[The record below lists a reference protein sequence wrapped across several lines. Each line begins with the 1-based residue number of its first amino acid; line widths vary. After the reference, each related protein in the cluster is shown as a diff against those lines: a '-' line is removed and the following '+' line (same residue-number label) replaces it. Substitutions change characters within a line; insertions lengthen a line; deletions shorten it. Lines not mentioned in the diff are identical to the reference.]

1 MIFLSARVIKT
12 NYTLKVHLE
21 KESCHGF
28 QIEAFAHGRLL
39 LLQSYCNQ
47 WLRTYFGTYVSLKD
61 LIYLLEKE
69 VFLCCIAIERIYFF
83 LIFWK
88 VCHFYQHKNSF
99 GHHFCSG
106 HFQKTFSICLV
117 LCNTIRDWILN
128 LCQNIHVLK
137 PATAIAAAIP
147 ALAARMNI
155 VLTWVFFRFLKH
167 WMSCKNRCSH
177 KIFFPFQFSLF
188 TTAAALV

>member
-1 MIFLSARVIKT
+1 MFEFAASQMIVSIFVSFLTRVSFLSIR
-12 NYTLKVHLE
+12 
-21 KESCHGF
+21 
-28 QIEAFAHGRLL
+28 
-39 LLQSYCNQ
+39 
-47 WLRTYFGTYVSLKD
+47 
-61 LIYLLEKE
+61 
-69 VFLCCIAIERIYFF
+69 
-83 LIFWK
+83 
-88 VCHFYQHKNSF
+88 YQHKNSF
-99 GHHFCSG
+99 EHHFCSG
-106 HFQKTFSICLV
+106 HFQKTFSFCLV

-177 KIFFPFQFSLF
+177 KIFFPFQISLF
-188 TTAAALV
+188 TTAAAALV